1 MAKGLLIIK
10 TLTPTHP
17 GAGTSIGAIDLML
30 QREVTTNFPFI
41 QGSSL
46 KGAMRSYLESQPV
59 EDKEDLLRELINLLE
74 QYAND
79 QKNKD
84 LMKELN
90 KVKKSDG
97 SIELPVF
104 RAREFVRIL
113 IKARKDDKAREE
125 VENRFSPL
133 YSEYDKVF
141 GPYSPKGGF
150 EKGAL
155 TITDASLLFY
165 PVRTLK
171 GLYAL
176 VTCPEILRR
185 LKMPHIGLLKDSDI
199 PQPDKGTVLGH
210 PEALKKYMLNNNR
223 LYFEDLNFKGDKNEI
238 GVILLK
244 SLGFEG
250 EMNKK
255 NSDLY
260 KIASRL
266 FIVHDDVFQYFVEF
280 ATQVMSRN
288 KIDYNT
294 GTVDKKIGGIWTEE
308 HLPPETYL
316 FSYLEDDKK
325 VVGKI
330 KVKKNGSEQ
339 EKDATSFEWI
349 ADKLDDNVIHLGG
362 DETVGKGFVELRFK
376 GL

>member
-1 MAKGLLIIK
+1 MARGLLIIK

-17 GAGTSIGAIDLML
+17 GAGTSLGAIDLML
-30 QREVTTNFPFI
+30 QREVTTRFPFI

-46 KGAMRSYLESQPV
+46 KGAIRSHLESQPIK
-59 EDKEDLLRELINLLE
+59 DKQNLLKDLINLLE

-79 QKNKD
+79 QKNKEKSEEIV
-84 LMKELN
+84 KELR
-90 KVKKSDG
+90 KVKKSED
-97 SIELPVF
+97 SIELSVF
-104 RAREFVRIL
+104 KAREFVQIL
-113 IKARKDDKAREE
+113 IRAQEDDESRKGLED
-125 VENRFSPL
+125 RFSPL

-141 GPYSPKGGF
+141 GPYSPKGGL
-150 EKGAL
+150 EKGSL
-155 TITDASLLFY
+155 TVTDASLLFY

-210 PEALKKYMLNNNR
+210 LEALKKYTLNNNR
-223 LYFEDLNFKGDKNEI
+223 LYFEDLNFKGDRNET
-238 GVILLK
+238 GVNLLK

-250 EMNKK
+250 EIDEK

-288 KIDYNT
+288 RISYKT
-294 GTVDKKIGGIWTEE
+294 GIVETGALWTEE

-316 FSYLEDDKK
+316 FSYLEDD
-325 VVGKI
+325 GKP
-330 KVKKNGSEQ
+330 VDGSQ
-339 EKDATSFEWI
+339 LAFGWLKTRFNSS
-349 ADKLDDNVIHLGG
+349 NVIHLGG
-362 DETVGKGFVELRFK
+362 DETVGKGFVQLKFKEL
-376 GL
+376 